1 MPAYYVM
8 LGAPG
13 AGKGTQAARLS
24 QRMGLPPVSSGD
36 IFRQNLREK
45 SDLGK
50 IAEGYLS
57 RGELVPDDVTIAM
70 IRERLAQPDCVRG
83 AILDGF
89 PRTPPQAE
97 ALDGMLAELG
107 GKVDA
112 VLYIRA
118 RPEALAK
125 RLAGRWVC
133 RAQAHIY
140 HEEFRPPKVL
150 GVCDVDGS
158 ALYQRDDDR
167 PEAVAHRALIFL
179 ESTAPLIAHYRGKGV
194 LVEVDG
200 EKPIAEVT
208 ESLMA
213 ALPEQA

>member
-1 MPAYYVM
+1 MPTYFV
-8 LGAPG
+8 LLSAPG
-13 AGKGTQAARLS
+13 AGKGTQASRLS
-24 QRMGLPPVSSGD
+24 QRLGFPHISSGD
-36 IFRQNLREK
+36 IFRENLKDKTE
-45 SDLGK
+45 LGK

-57 RGELVPDDVTIAM
+57 RGALVPDDVTIAM
-70 IRERLAQPDCVRG
+70 IRERLAHPAAARG

-89 PRTPPQAE
+89 PRTLAQAE
-97 ALDGMLAELG
+97 ALDGMLPELG

-118 RPEALAK
+118 SPEALAK

-133 RAQAHIY
+133 RAQAHTY
-140 HEEFRPPKVL
+140 HDEFRPPKVP

-158 ALYQRDDDR
+158 DLYQRDDDR
-167 PEAVAHRALIFL
+167 PEAIAHRARIFL
-179 ESTAPLIAHYRGKGV
+179 ESTAPLIEHYRGKGV

-200 EKPIAEVT
+200 ERPMAEVT

-213 ALPEQA
+213 ALPERD

>member
-1 MPAYYVM
+1 MPTYFVM

-24 QRMGLPPVSSGD
+24 QRLGVPPISSGD
-36 IFRQNLREK
+36 IFRQNLKEK
-45 SDLGK
+45 TELGK
-50 IAEGYLS
+50 TAEAYLG
-57 RGELVPDDVTIAM
+57 RGELVPDDITIAM
-70 IRERLAQPDCVRG
+70 IRERLAEPDCARG

-89 PRTPPQAE
+89 PRTPTQAE
-97 ALDGMLAELG
+97 ALDGMLSELS

-133 RAQAHIY
+133 RAQSHTY
-140 HEEFRPPKVL
+140 HVEFRAPKVP

-158 ALYQRDDDR
+158 PLYQRDDDR
-167 PEAVAHRALIFL
+167 PEAVAHRAQIFL
-179 ESTAPLIAHYRGKGV
+179 ETTAPLIEHYRGKGV

-200 EKPIAEVT
+200 EKPIADVT

-213 ALPEQA
+213 ALPERA

>member
-1 MPAYYVM
+1 MPTTYVM

-13 AGKGTQAARLS
+13 AGKGAQAARLS
-24 QRMGLPPVSSGD
+24 QRLGLPHISSGD
-36 IFRQNLREK
+36 IFRQNMKEK
-45 SDLGK
+45 TELGK

-57 RGELVPDDVTIAM
+57 RGELAPDDVTIAM
-70 IRERLAQPDCVRG
+70 IRERLAQPDCARG

-89 PRTPPQAE
+89 PRTPTQAE
-97 ALDGMLAELG
+97 ALDGILAEFRSKL
-107 GKVDA
+107 DA

-133 RAQAHIY
+133 RAQSHTY

-158 ALYQRDDDR
+158 ELYQRDDDR
-167 PEAVAHRALIFL
+167 PEAVVARARIFL
-179 ESTAPLIAHYRGKGV
+179 ESTAPLIEHYRGKGV

-213 ALPEQA
+213 ALPERA

>member
-1 MPAYYVM
+1 MPTYFVM
-8 LGAPG
+8 LSAPG
-13 AGKGTQAARLS
+13 AGKGTQASRLS
-24 QRMGLPPVSSGD
+24 QRLGFPHISSGD
-36 IFRQNLREK
+36 IFRENLKDKTE
-45 SDLGK
+45 LGK

-57 RGELVPDDVTIAM
+57 RGALVPDDVTIAM
-70 IRERLAQPDCVRG
+70 IRERLAHPAAARG

-89 PRTPPQAE
+89 PRTPTQAE
-97 ALDGMLAELG
+97 ALDGMLPELG

-118 RPEALAK
+118 SPEALAK

-133 RAQAHIY
+133 RAQAHTY
-140 HEEFRPPKVL
+140 HDEFRPPKVP

-158 ALYQRDDDR
+158 DLYQRDDDR
-167 PEAVAHRALIFL
+167 PEAIAHRARIFL
-179 ESTAPLIAHYRGKGV
+179 ESTAPLIEHYRGKGV

-200 EKPIAEVT
+200 ERPMAEVT

-213 ALPEQA
+213 ALPERD